1 MRYSK
6 KIRLVNQLGIH
17 LKAAAAFVMTA
28 EKFKSDIKIKYNNI
42 VADGKSILSILGLGA
57 PYNSKIEI
65 IAEGVDAREAIMKLE
80 ELIKNK
86 FGEKR

>member
-6 KIRLVNQLGIH
+6 KIRLVNQLGMH

-42 VADGKSILSILGLGA
+42 VADGKSIMSVLGLGA
-57 PYNSKIEI
+57 TYKSKIEI

-86 FGEKR
+86 FGEKQ